1 MTEKEDRIAKLSQ
14 RFKTHATGRPKTK
27 QKNRERQSFY
37 LDADLTVQI
46 DNVYKDIDHQ
56 LYPNSISKSTFLE
69 TIIEYGLEN
78 LQEIKAL
85 LKTIATEGKN
95 S

>member
-46 DNVYKDIDHQ
+46 DNAYKDIDHQ

-78 LQEIKAL
+78 LQEIKAR
-85 LKTIATEGKN
+85 LKTIATEGNN

>member
-46 DNVYKDIDHQ
+46 DNVYKDIGHQ

-78 LQEIKAL
+78 LQEIKAR
-85 LKTIATEGKN
+85 LKTIATEEKN